1 MAGLIT
7 MSLDV
12 TKLPKEKFIKGKK
25 GVYYN
30 FTIAINDE
38 TKYGNNVSMYDAQT
52 QEERQAK
59 AQRNY
64 LGNGK
69 VIWNKTNLAGKKVAS
84 GVYIVLLTANENT
97 ETSVAKIAIIN

>member
-1 MAGLIT
+1 MN
-7 MSLDV
+7 LDV
-12 TKLPKEKFIKGKK
+12 SKLPKEKFVKGKK

-38 TKYGNNVSMYDAQT
+38 TKYGNNVSMFDSQT
-52 QEERQAK
+52 QEERDAK

-69 VIWNKTNLAGKKVAS
+69 VVWNNGTIVNAEKEAQVAEVS
-84 GVYIVLLTANENT
+84 ADGDIF
-97 ETSVAKIAIIN
+97 

>member
-1 MAGLIT
+1 

-12 TKLPKEKFIKGKK
+12 SKLPKEKFVKGKK

-69 VIWNKTNLAGKKVAS
+69 VIWNNGTIVNAEKEAQVAEVS
-84 GVYIVLLTANENT
+84 ADGDIF
-97 ETSVAKIAIIN
+97 